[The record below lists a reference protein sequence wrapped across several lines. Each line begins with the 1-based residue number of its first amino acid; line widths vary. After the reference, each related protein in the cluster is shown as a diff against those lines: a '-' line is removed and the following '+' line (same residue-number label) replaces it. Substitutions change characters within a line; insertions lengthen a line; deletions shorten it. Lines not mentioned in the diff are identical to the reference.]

1 MELEIVPFD
10 VRECAEGAV
19 TLMRTIA
26 SDKGLELRAEVEP
39 TVPPGIYGDGSRL
52 RQILLN
58 LLGNAVKFTE
68 EGAVVLTVDAR
79 PARTGADEVELHI
92 SRARHGHRHPGRP
105 HAPAVRLVQ
114 PDRRVDLATL
124 RRHRPRACDLEA
136 PRRADGRN
144 DVGRERRRRAREHV
158 PPDPHRTTGRGRR
171 PPERRGDKG
180 KLDLDPEQADRHP
193 LRILVAEDNI
203 VNQKLALRL
212 LRAMGYEA
220 DVAANGLEAI
230 DAVERQPYDIV
241 LMDMQM
247 PEMDGLEA
255 TRVIHER
262 LAPEQRPRIVAMTA
276 NVTDEDRREADEA
289 GMDGYVTKPIRI
301 PDLVGALLETPSMS

>member
-1 MELEIVPFD
+1 MW
-10 VRECAEGAV
+10 AESDGEGRGSTFHL
-19 TLMRTIA
+19 TL
-26 SDKGLELRAEVEP
+26 
-39 TVPPGIYGDGSRL
+39 
-52 RQILLN
+52 
-58 LLGNAVKFTE
+58 
-68 EGAVVLTVDAR
+68 
-79 PARTGADEVELHI
+79 
-92 SRARHGHRHPGRP
+92 
-105 HAPAVRLVQ
+105 
-114 PDRRVDLATL
+114 
-124 RRHRPRACDLEA
+124 
-136 PRRADGRN
+136 
-144 DVGRERRRRAREHV
+144 
-158 PPDPHRTTGRGRR
+158 TGRTAAAADL
-171 PPERRGDKG
+171 PSAAGDKG

-301 PDLVGALLETPSMS
+301 PDLVGALLDTPSMS